1 MDPKGNRPT
10 PCSGRPIR
18 TERPDTP
25 LRPLKAEPVRISP
38 PWRGPEV
45 ARNLAHVHLEHR
57 NAMRMLCTFLHRQA
71 HTRSP

>member
-18 TERPDTP
+18 TERPDTLCALSRRNP
-25 LRPLKAEPVRISP
+25 YVSP
-38 PWRGPEV
+38 HPGEARKWPE
-45 ARNLAHVHLEHR
+45 NLPMCNLEHR
-57 NAMRMLCTFLHRQA
+57 NAMRMLCAFLHRQA